1 MNSTPDRV
9 IATLKSMP
17 EYVALF
23 KKAFPKE
30 KDPVTFDNFAKVVE
44 IFESTLLTPDSRFD
58 KFLKGDKKA
67 LNNIEKEGLALFID
81 KGCADCHG
89 GVNMGG
95 SDYYPFG
102 VVEKPTAEITA
113 GDTGRFKVTNTEK
126 DQYVFKSPSLRN
138 IELTPPYFHSG
149 KVWSLKEAVKI
160 MGSAQ
165 LGIAL
170 TDNEVDKIVA
180 FLKTTTGKQPVITY
194 PILPPPT
201 DATPKPDL
209 K

>member
-1 MNSTPDRV
+1 V
-9 IATLKSMP
+9 ILADLKSQTQR
-17 EYVALF
+17 
-23 KKAFPKE
+23 K
-30 KDPVTFDNFAKVVE
+30 N
-44 IFESTLLTPDSRFD
+44 
-58 KFLKGDKKA
+58 
-67 LNNIEKEGLALFID
+67 
-81 KGCADCHG
+81 
-89 GVNMGG
+89 
-95 SDYYPFG
+95 
-102 VVEKPTAEITA
+102 
-113 GDTGRFKVTNTEK
+113 
-126 DQYVFKSPSLRN
+126 QYVFKSPSLRN